1 MPILDIPDW
10 TCHRHRK
17 RKREG
22 EGKMLGRHFIW
33 LKEGLEAVGEN
44 IVDDGHCKIRGIRN
58 VHWIITKPNKP
69 NGVRAYSSSL
79 LHVIITHNHLLF
91 FKIFWNF
98 VHFCPNSQI
107 FFPISIFLGS
117 FSEKS
122 QLLPFTFE
130 NRPWVYLLEPNK
142 PNGVLIREYGF
153 LCNVYIKGRVE
164 SCQAAEP
171 NQYFWHSIDVLK
183 AKWY

>member
-1 MPILDIPDW
+1 MILLLLAGCGQECPAMPILNIPDW
-10 TCHRHRK
+10 TCHRRRK

-22 EGKMLGRHFIW
+22 KGKMLGRHFMW

-44 IVDDGHCKIRGIRN
+44 IVVAGHCKIRGIRK
-58 VHWIITKPNKP
+58 VHWIITKSNKP
-69 NGVRAYSSSL
+69 NGVRVYSSSL

-107 FFPISIFLGS
+107 FFPFSIFLSS

-122 QLLPFTFE
+122 QLLPFTF
-130 NRPWVYLLEPNK
+130 
-142 PNGVLIREYGF
+142 
-153 LCNVYIKGRVE
+153 
-164 SCQAAEP
+164 
-171 NQYFWHSIDVLK
+171 
-183 AKWY
+183 